1 MLRGVSCVEGR
12 GWGGGGGWK
21 DGPRV
26 GDDDVV
32 DGGVLFAEAGEADA
46 EDHFGVWRWA
56 CGVGWW

>member
-1 MLRGVSCVEGR
+1 MG
-12 GWGGGGGWK
+12 GGGGGWK